1 MRGVDDPIREEA
13 EALERLEQVLLQS
26 VRDQAM
32 ADVPVGAFLSGCIDS
47 STVVALYRQHSP
59 GRTFNY
65 TLLGLSRARV
75 TLEED
80 PARMRPSDIPTVLG
94 DRSRIAAEI
103 GWQPEVPIERTLADL
118 LDYWRKATPRPAA
131 GRP

>member
-1 MRGVDDPIREEA
+1 MRATAGVTVDLGVANPYATEGATNDLLSSMEA
-13 EALERLEQVLLQS
+13 VQGSPFADILRGDAARNRLFGGRG
-26 VRDQAM
+26 RD
-32 ADVPVGAFLSGCIDS
+32 
-47 STVVALYRQHSP
+47 
-59 GRTFNY
+59 